1 MASKVT
7 KEVIVIRLISIEI
20 GSHFESSGFVQL
32 CNVIKLY
39 MLSLARLSFILLT
52 FFKVKCVIQN
62 FESVISVTGID
73 FVFETKFNFKIC
85 NPELNTSF
93 Q

>member
-39 MLSLARLSFILLT
+39 MLSLALPLT
-52 FFKVKCVIQN
+52 FF
-62 FESVISVTGID
+62 
-73 FVFETKFNFKIC
+73 
-85 NPELNTSF
+85 
-93 Q
+93 

>member
-39 MLSLARLSFILLT
+39 MLSLALPLT
-52 FFKVKCVIQN
+52 FFKVKYVIQN